1 MLGFLKN
8 KNKKS
13 PIKKAVK
20 TVIETPV
27 SIEVIN
33 ASSSDI
39 VWTKEFPQASN
50 FRGFKRVKLKHIGID
65 GIEGALSHFRG
76 SAFDFKNSTV
86 KISCIRTVRPGEED
100 RLSFD
105 VFVDGKKIGVVPD
118 YNFDAIGLLAN
129 TDIDK
134 VFLQVDESYH
144 ADGTP
149 MGQNIYLF
157 VHPSNTEQ

>member
-1 MLGFLKN
+1 MLDFLK
-8 KNKKS
+8 KKTKVM
-13 PIKKAVK
+13 PKKKAVT
-20 TVIETPV
+20 TVINTPV
-27 SIEVIN
+27 SVEVIN

-39 VWTKEFPQASN
+39 VWTKDFPQASN
-50 FRGFKRVKLKHIGID
+50 FRGFKRVKLKHTGID
-65 GIEGALSHFRG
+65 GIEGVLSHFRG

-86 KISCIRTVRPGEED
+86 SINCIRTVRSGEED

-157 VHPSNTEQ
+157 VHPSNSEQ